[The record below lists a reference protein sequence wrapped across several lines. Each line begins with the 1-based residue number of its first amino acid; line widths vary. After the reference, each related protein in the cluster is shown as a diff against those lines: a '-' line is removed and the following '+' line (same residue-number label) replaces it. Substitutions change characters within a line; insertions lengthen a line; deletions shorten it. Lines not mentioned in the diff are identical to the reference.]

1 MAELEGT
8 SNRQITN
15 GYRLLVVVG
24 ALALSGVGACGDA
37 GSGAESTT
45 TESSV
50 PPEVTP
56 PTLGISDSTTI
67 PPATTIPVATT
78 VAGGAVG
85 GAGGTFPGATIPR
98 PTIPIPVATTIPVPV
113 TAPAPSPSATITLDQ
128 NSMYDGTLTCPNQ
141 TVDFTVT
148 VSNLPPGA
156 TSSVWYQTNYGYYGA
171 AVLGGDRYRIP
182 RQNTSPQAQGPTIT
196 VWVYSSVDLNPA
208 SVLRSAGIAYID
220 GAFPPCTPG

>member
-67 PPATTIPVATT
+67 PP
-78 VAGGAVG
+78 
-85 GAGGTFPGATIPR
+85 
-98 PTIPIPVATTIPVPV
+98 ATTIPVPV